1 MFLVVFYK
9 ERRSLVYMIKNQK
22 LLTLLGASIL
32 IVTIT
37 GVIISNKYVN
47 GNEQWEITDEKEAE
61 KLNQIVTV
69 DYTNIILL

>member
-1 MFLVVFYK
+1 
-9 ERRSLVYMIKNQK
+9 MIKNQK